1 MIEIALNRTVSWDIV
16 PSRVRQAGQG
26 DISHGRQGKSADVR
40 RADLAGGVGEVA
52 ARIKSRA
59 DIFSETPR
67 KSTLLA
73 PSLFPNPWRTR

>member
-40 RADLAGGVGEVA
+40 RADLAGGVGDLRHRAKSSAGAFLEMPGKPMFP
-52 ARIKSRA
+52 ARSPVPSAWRA
-59 DIFSETPR
+59 R
-67 KSTLLA
+67 
-73 PSLFPNPWRTR
+73 